1 MWYLKHDTNE
11 LIYQTDSQTERADW
25 WLPSGGGGTEW
36 EVGSADV
43 VIYRT
48 DKQQSPTASH

>member
-1 MWYLKHDTNE
+1 MNLSTKKTRRQRE
-11 LIYQTDSQTERADW
+11 QT
-25 WLPSGGGGTEW
+25 GGCQAVGEGEW
-36 EVGSADV
+36 EAGSADV